1 MGFKLSTEELRDE
14 IMRRQSLDAEFQQ
27 KLKGLTFRL
36 MLVGIEAP
44 GGQDRAL
51 SINLQAGR
59 FVNVGV
65 DIRSTPSFELRSP
78 HFDKSR
84 FDAKIITDH
93 MLLYD
98 LVRGKVDL
106 AAAMEKVE
114 IHGDMTKLIRQAAGF
129 TALLEFLASMD
140 IEP

>member
-36 MLVGIEAP
+36 MLVSIEAP

-59 FVNVGV
+59 FVKVGV
-65 DIRSTPSFELRSP
+65 DIRSTPSFDLRSP

-98 LVRGKVDL
+98 LVRGKIDL

-114 IHGDMTKLIRQAAGF
+114 IYGDMTKLIRQAAGF